1 MVKSTVKGGKFMS
14 GTSKSGLL
22 EQIAEEV
29 GCLYLSSLREVR
41 LYPKIRK
48 AVKRLEES
56 EYSQHEWEDAVS
68 YITGNSR
75 KFSTSVEAK
84 QALLQYLNQ

>member
-1 MVKSTVKGGKFMS
+1 MS

-29 GCLYLSSLREVR
+29 GCLYLSESPRVR
-41 LYPKIRK
+41 LYPKNQK
-48 AVKRLEES
+48 AVKRLES
-56 EYSQHEWEDAVS
+56 EYTSIVEDAVS